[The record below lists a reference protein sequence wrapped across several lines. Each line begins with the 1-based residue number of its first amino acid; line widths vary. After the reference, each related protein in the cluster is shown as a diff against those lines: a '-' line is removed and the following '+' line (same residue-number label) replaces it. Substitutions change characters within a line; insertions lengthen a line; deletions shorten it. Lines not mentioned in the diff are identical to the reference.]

1 VHGRVRLGLD
11 LDAEPPCH
19 RPRRPPK
26 GTPTPPYVGFNEFRN
41 GLPQGRFHVVV
52 NPSLAQHFVA
62 RRVNALPVA
71 MAVIGVGIALALAG
85 HVVAGAV
92 MVGLGIAFRRA
103 VKHQAP
109 KILLHLT
116 SRDAAAYAE
125 ATAGGVMEVQ
135 RR

>member
-1 VHGRVRLGLD
+1 MPPPTAPAER
-11 LDAEPPCH
+11 DADA
-19 RPRRPPK
+19 
-26 GTPTPPYVGFNEFRN
+26 PYVGFDEFRN

-71 MAVIGVGIALALAG
+71 IAVIGAGIALALAG

>member
-1 VHGRVRLGLD
+1 VRVRLRLD
-11 LDAEPPCH
+11 LDRRSAMPSTADPPE
-19 RPRRPPK
+19 
-26 GTPTPPYVGFNEFRN
+26 GNTDAPYVAFDEFHS

-62 RRVNALPVA
+62 RRVHALPVA
-71 MAVIGVGIALALAG
+71 IAAIGVGIALALAG
-85 HVVAGAV
+85 HMVAGAV
-92 MVGLGIAFRRA
+92 TVGVGIALRRA

>member
-1 VHGRVRLGLD
+1 MPSTADHPEAD
-11 LDAEPPCH
+11 TEA
-19 RPRRPPK
+19 
-26 GTPTPPYVGFNEFRN
+26 PYVAFEEFRS
-41 GLPQGRFHVVV
+41 GLPRGRFHVIV

-71 MAVIGVGIALALAG
+71 IAVIGVGIALALAG
-85 HVVAGAV
+85 QVVAGAV
-92 MVGLGIAFRRA
+92 TVGLGIAFRHA
-103 VKHQAP
+103 VKRQAS

-125 ATAGGVMEVQ
+125 ATTQGVMEVQ